1 MPRYYQLVENLHKNG
16 AMVAIQVNHAG
27 VLHPLPGT
35 GMETVSSSN
44 IPTKAGGEIPR
55 PMTKEESPD
64 DRKKY
69 GEAAKRV
76 QAIGFDAIEIHC
88 GHSYL
93 MGQFIS
99 RITTKEPMN
108 SAALSRIVSVSR
120 RWFWK
125 RCGKM

>member
-1 MPRYYQLVENLHKNG
+1 
-16 AMVAIQVNHAG
+16 MVAIQSTMRA
-27 VLHPLPGT
+27 LSASSART
-35 GMETVSSSN
+35 GMENGVFLQYPDQGRRRDSASDD
-44 IPTKAGGEIPR
+44 KGR
-55 PMTKEESPD
+55 DPD

-93 MGQFIS
+93 MSQFIS
-99 RITTKEPMN
+99 PYYNKRTDE
-108 SAALSRIVSVSR
+108 SAAPSRIVSVSR